1 MFKTLMFYFV
11 EDYKIRSDFIKYNQ
25 GSRLSKRFFNTHEA
39 PRGCRPGTYC
49 PSLYY
54 ISLCSPPGCFTRH
67 EKFP

>member
-11 EDYKIRSDFIKYNQ
+11 EDTI
-25 GSRLSKRFFNTHEA
+25 SKRFFNTHEA
-39 PRGCRPGTYC
+39 LRGYRPGTYC